1 MTDRKKI
8 APAAT
13 PDFYS
18 VQVRSAQRFLLDLR
32 PRAEADLTVISG
44 GWERCAPE
52 YRIRRANFPWSCIEF
67 VAGGAG
73 ELTLA
78 GRRYRLTPGVVF
90 AYGPNVPHDIR
101 SDREAPLLKYFLDF
115 TGARAA
121 PLLRAA
127 GLPPGRVSRVP
138 EPVRVRTL
146 FDDLLHAALQH
157 RRYTPRICANLTE
170 NLLLTLADRAVP
182 YDAARS
188 PAYAAYVRC
197 REFLD
202 ERGAD
207 VPTVAAAAAQC
218 HVSAEYLCRLFRR
231 FEGRSPYQLLL
242 RARLQRG
249 ATLLQDTDLLVKE
262 VAARCSF
269 ADAFHFSHAFK
280 KAFGVNPAAIRQ
292 LRGPTSKA

>member
-1 MTDRKKI
+1 MKSRKPI
-8 APAAT
+8 APETT

-18 VQVRSAQRFLLDLR
+18 VQVQSAQRFLLDLR
-32 PRAEADLTVISG
+32 PRADAALTVISG
-44 GWERCAPE
+44 GWERCAPD
-52 YRIRRANFPWSCIEF
+52 YRIRRTNFPYLCVEF

-73 ELTLA
+73 ELVLA
-78 GRRYRLTPGVVF
+78 GRRYRLAPGVVF
-90 AYGPNVPHDIR
+90 AYGPRMAHDIR
-101 SDREAPLLKYFLDF
+101 SNREQPLLKYFLDF
-115 TGARAA
+115 AGPRAA

-138 EPVRVRTL
+138 APVRIRTL
-146 FDDLLHAALQH
+146 LDDLLHAALQH
-157 RRYTPRICANLTE
+157 RRHTPRICANLAE

-188 PAYAAYVRC
+188 NAYAAYVRC

-202 ERGAD
+202 ERGAEL
-207 VPTVAAAAAQC
+207 PTVAEAAARC
-218 HVSAEYLCRLFRR
+218 HISPEYLCRLFRR

-249 ATLLQDTDLLVKE
+249 AALLQDTELMVKE
-262 VAARCSF
+262 VAARSGF

-280 KAFGVNPAAIRQ
+280 KIYGVTPAAIRQ
-292 LRGPTSKA
+292 LRGA

>member
-1 MTDRKKI
+1 MAKRKSI
-8 APAAT
+8 APETT

-18 VQVRSAQRFLLDLR
+18 VQVQSAQRFLLDLR

-44 GWERCAPE
+44 GWERCAPD

-67 VAGGAG
+67 VASGAG
-73 ELTLA
+73 ELVLA
-78 GRRYRLTPGVVF
+78 GRRYRLAPGVVF
-90 AYGPNVPHDIR
+90 AYGPRIPHDIR
-101 SDREAPLLKYFLDF
+101 SDRERPLLKYFLDF
-115 TGARAA
+115 TGPRAA

-127 GLPPGRVSRVP
+127 GLPPGRVSQVP
-138 EPVRVRTL
+138 APVRVRAL
-146 FDDLLHAALQH
+146 LDDLIHVALQQ
-157 RRYTPRICANLTE
+157 RRHTPRICANLTE

-188 PAYAAYVRC
+188 NSYAAYVRC
-197 REFLD
+197 RELFD
-202 ERGAD
+202 AQGAD
-207 VPTVAAAAAQC
+207 LPTVAAAAAQC
-218 HVSAEYLCRLFRR
+218 HVSPEYLCRLFRR

-280 KAFGVNPAAIRQ
+280 KAFGVTPAAVRH
-292 LRGPTSKA
+292 LRGQTAKG